1 VAVQQHVCCAVRVG
15 KRPAAARSENM
26 RPRRKV
32 SNTAVVVVS
41 DLICRSRGGGCP
53 LALRSASLAFKYH
66 GKARRRSVSNSFSVV
81 PVILRRGEHVF
92 RPVRGCSILFSFE
105 NSSLHPP
112 RRLGPL
118 LLCAHYLCSCAL
130 VPSLRLLCH
139 CHLFYCRFTHTF
151 ALMSVN
157 H

>member
-1 VAVQQHVCCAVRVG
+1 MFAALCGSA
-15 KRPAAARSENM
+15 KRPAAACSENM

-41 DLICRSRGGGCP
+41 DLICRSRGGGGGGP
-53 LALRSASLAFKYH
+53 LALRSASLAFKYR

-81 PVILRRGEHVF
+81 LVILRRGEHAF
-92 RPVRGCSILFSFE
+92 RPMRGCSILFSFE

-139 CHLFYCRFTHTF
+139 WHLFYCRFTHTF

-157 H
+157 